1 MLSDFFSLLFLLEV
15 LKVLGFLGG
24 KRYFKCCSCH
34 LKCLSFLLRRVC
46 PMLSDQAGVRSCN
59 FGSLLFLFYL
69 ISYEA
74 FSDLD
79 VKLLLAEKKQ
89 FSW

>member
-1 MLSDFFSLLFLLEV
+1 
-15 LKVLGFLGG
+15 
-24 KRYFKCCSCH
+24 
-34 LKCLSFLLRRVC
+34 
-46 PMLSDQAGVRSCN
+46 MLSDQAGVLLCN
-59 FGSLLFLFYL
+59 FDSLLFLFYL

-79 VKLLLAEKKQ
+79 VKLLLAEKIQ